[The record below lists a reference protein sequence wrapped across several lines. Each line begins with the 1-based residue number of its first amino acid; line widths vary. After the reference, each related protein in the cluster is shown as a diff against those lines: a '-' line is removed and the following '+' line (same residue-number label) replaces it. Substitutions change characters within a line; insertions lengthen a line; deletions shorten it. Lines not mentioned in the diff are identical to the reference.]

1 MSDSSGAAQVLAS
14 DAELRAAVI
23 DGCRELTRRALALG
37 TSGNVS
43 VRRDARSF
51 FVSPS
56 GMAYETLQSLD
67 VPLMDLEGRWFGRCR
82 PSSEWRFHRDI
93 YRARAEARAIV
104 HTHSPKASAL
114 AATGRAIPAFH
125 YMVSAGGGADIRCA
139 AYHTFGTQALS
150 DAVLA
155 ALADRT
161 ACLIANH
168 GVIALGRSLAAAL
181 QLATQVEDL
190 AAQYCTAL
198 AIGRVQ
204 ILAADEMVRV
214 IEKFR
219 TYGQPNAPD
228 EDLRQGG
235 AELPHRED

>member
-1 MSDSSGAAQVLAS
+1 MSAASDAAQGPAS

-23 DGCRELTRRALALG
+23 DGCRELARRSLALG

-56 GMAYETLQSLD
+56 GRAYDTLQSLD
-67 VPLMDLEGRWFGRCR
+67 VPLVDLESHWFGHCR

-93 YRARAEARAIV
+93 YRARAEVRAIV

-114 AATGRAIPAFH
+114 AATGRGIPAFH

-139 AYHTFGTQALS
+139 AYQTFGTQALS
-150 DAVLA
+150 DAVLT
-155 ALADRT
+155 ALAGRT

-181 QLATQVEDL
+181 QLAAQVEDL

-198 AIGRVQ
+198 AIGQVQ
-204 ILAADEMVRV
+204 ILDEREMGRV
-214 IEKFR
+214 LEKFR
-219 TYGQPNAPD
+219 TYGQPDAPD
-228 EDLRQGG
+228 EDLRLGG
-235 AELPHRED
+235 AELPRRED